1 VKKMKYETVI
11 GLEVHIQ
18 LNTKTKLF
26 CSCPVGFGE
35 RPNTQVCPV
44 CLGFPGVLPVLND
57 NAVRLAI
64 KAALALNCSINPV
77 STFARKHYFY
87 PDLPKGYQITQY
99 DQPLAIQ
106 GFLVIK
112 GSKIRIRRLH
122 LEEDAG
128 KLIHTPTSTLI
139 DFNRCGIP
147 LIEVVTEPDL
157 TSPEETVAFLQ
168 ELRNILRYLDV
179 SSGDMEKGHL
189 RCEPNISLRV
199 NGTEGIRREI
209 KNLNSLKNVFE
220 ALTYEITTQRA
231 LLEAKEEIVAKT
243 LLWDEVEK
251 KTRPM
256 RTKEEAEDYR
266 YLPEPDL
273 PPLVIKSEEIE
284 EIKKTIPE
292 LPAER
297 KQRFVSD
304 YHLSEREAEIL
315 IKDKEIANYYEQLVK
330 FIPDY
335 KLAASWV
342 INEVAHFL
350 NEEKISITQ
359 FKISPPRL
367 SELLSFLHEGKITQ
381 RQAKDVFF
389 KMVKEGKEAGGIIAE
404 EGLAIISD
412 ISELEAIVREVLKEF
427 PSVVE
432 SYKKGKKTVLMFLL
446 GQVMKRSKGR
456 FLPERI
462 RDKIL
467 EHLG

>member
-1 VKKMKYETVI
+1 MKYETVI